1 MSPLSPLA
9 FFRRKPK
16 ETVSDPDAPHLF
28 GPYSLHELINRGGSA
43 EIWAATD
50 QAGQAYAL
58 RRLLGNGTV
67 SKEARKQFLHGCDV
81 LEAIH
86 GHPFIIGFHKHGKIQ
101 GVDFTL
107 LERVDGANLKL
118 LITRSDPMLGE
129 FVGNILIDMAV
140 ALEHM
145 HDKGF
150 MHLDFK
156 PENVLVTRAGDIR
169 LVDFDLAQPLPKKPT
184 PMPSN
189 SGTPA
194 YMSPEQLHNDP
205 LDQRADIFSYG
216 VTAYE
221 LLTFRKPFTGDTQEA
236 VLRKQLD
243 ENHSVPPPRDFNDD
257 IPIAVERII
266 LKCLERDP
274 EKRLPNA
281 HVLVTQMQQALYVK

>member
-1 MSPLSPLA
+1 MSPLGFL
-9 FFRRKPK
+9 RKKKPA
-16 ETVSDPDAPHLF
+16 TVHDPDAPHLF
-28 GPYSLHELINRGGSA
+28 GPFSLHALINRGGTA

-50 QAGQAYAL
+50 QDGGSFAL

-67 SKEARKQFLHGCDV
+67 DKEARKQYLHGCKV
-81 LEAIH
+81 LEKLH
-86 GHPFIIGFHKHGKIQ
+86 GHPFIIGYHGSGKVGDIEY
-101 GVDFTL
+101 TL
-107 LERVDGANLKL
+107 LERVEGSNLKL
-118 LITRSDPMLGE
+118 LITRNDPVLGE

-145 HDKGF
+145 HETGF
-150 MHLDFK
+150 IHLDFK
-156 PENVLVTRAGDIR
+156 PENVLITANGDIR

-184 PMPSN
+184 KMPSN
-189 SGTPA
+189 AGTPA
-194 YMSPEQLHNDP
+194 YMAPEQIRHEP

-221 LLTFRKPFTGDTQEA
+221 LLTFRKPFTGDTPEA

-243 ENHSVPPPRDFNDD
+243 EKHAVPPPRQFNED

-274 EKRLPNA
+274 EQRYPNA
-281 HVLVTQMQQALYVK
+281 HVLVAQLQQALYVK

>member
-1 MSPLSPLA
+1 MSPFNFLRRK
-9 FFRRKPK
+9 RRKP
-16 ETVSDPDAPHLF
+16 VADPDAAHLF

-50 QAGQAYAL
+50 QEGQAYAL
-58 RRLLGNGTV
+58 RRLLGNGDVT
-67 SKEARKQFLHGCDV
+67 KEARKQFLNGCDV

-86 GHPFIIGFHKHGKIQ
+86 GHPFIVGFHKHGKID

-107 LERVDGANLKL
+107 LERVEGTNLKL
-118 LITRSDPMLGE
+118 LITRRDPVLGE

-145 HDKGF
+145 HEKGF
-150 MHLDFK
+150 IHLDFK
-156 PENVLVTRAGDIR
+156 PENVIVTRAGDIR

-184 PMPSN
+184 AMPSN
-189 SGTPA
+189 AGTPA
-194 YMSPEQLHNDP
+194 YMAPEQLHNDP
-205 LDQRADIFSYG
+205 LDQRADLFSYG

-221 LLTFRKPFTGDTQEA
+221 LLTFRKPFVGESPEA

-243 ENHSVPPPRDFNDD
+243 EKHPVPPPRDFNDD

-266 LKCLERDP
+266 LKCLERDQD
-274 EKRLPNA
+274 KRIPNA